1 MYGDTAVMRRRA
13 AALREQAVDLRAL
26 ADLLVG
32 TRLEP

>member
-13 AALREQAVDLRAL
+13 AALRERAV
-26 ADLLVG
+26 DLLVG